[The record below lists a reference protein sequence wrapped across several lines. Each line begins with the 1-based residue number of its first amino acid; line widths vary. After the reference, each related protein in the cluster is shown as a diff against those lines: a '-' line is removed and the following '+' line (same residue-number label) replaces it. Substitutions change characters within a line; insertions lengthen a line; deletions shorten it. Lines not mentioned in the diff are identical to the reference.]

1 MGPFSTDKW
10 FVCHGIGST
19 VHFVELTAGGKLTTG
34 QPNVEEFDDETS
46 GLTRAEAL
54 GYTKPDIYT
63 IDGGIPY

>member
-19 VHFVELTAGGKLTTG
+19 VHFVELIAGDKLTTG

-54 GYTKPDIYT
+54 GYTKIDMSTPD
-63 IDGGIPY
+63 GELP

>member
-19 VHFVELTAGGKLTTG
+19 VHFLKLTAGNKLTTG

-46 GLTRAEAL
+46 GLTRAKAL
-54 GYTKPDIYT
+54 GYEEVDIIIPD
-63 IDGGIPY
+63 GELP